1 MKGRLQV
8 KSMFNGLNKAI
19 TFSYDDGVTQDIRL
33 IEIFNKYNL
42 KATFNLNSELLGRHG
57 SLVAD
62 GVRVDHIRSNPQD
75 VKHIYEGHE
84 VAVHTLTHPN
94 LVNIEDDGEVLRQV
108 EQDRI
113 NLSELVGYE
122 VEGMAYP
129 CGGKNCDDRVANIIK
144 NNTII
149 KYARTIDTTKSFEP
163 YPDLFQYK
171 GTLCH
176 YADWNLIFR
185 MGQEFIE
192 MKTNTPKVFYI
203 WGHSYEFDI
212 YPERWEQFE
221 EFCKMISNRSDVFY
235 GTNKETL
242 CYR

>member
-1 MKGRLQV
+1 MSCIQYMKGR
-8 KSMFNGLNKAI
+8 
-19 TFSYDDGVTQDIRL
+19 
-33 IEIFNKYNL
+33 
-42 KATFNLNSELLGRHG
+42 
-57 SLVAD
+57 
-62 GVRVDHIRSNPQD
+62 
-75 VKHIYEGHE
+75 
-84 VAVHTLTHPN
+84 
-94 LVNIEDDGEVLRQV
+94 
-108 EQDRI
+108 
-113 NLSELVGYE
+113 
-122 VEGMAYP
+122 
-129 CGGKNCDDRVANIIK
+129 
-144 NNTII
+144 
-149 KYARTIDTTKSFEP
+149 
-163 YPDLFQYK
+163 
-171 GTLCH
+171 LCH